1 METYLNDTILKAS
14 NLRSPRTWAD
24 HVGSDS
30 SLMPPVPTV
39 GQSLLQTVTENE
51 TDHLGSG
58 ALGAGHKS
66 FHSATRATS
75 FHCPENGSLAKK
87 SW

>member
-1 METYLNDTILKAS
+1 METYLNDTILKVS
-14 NLRSPRTWAD
+14 NLRSPWTWAD

-30 SLMPPVPTV
+30 SRMSPVPTV
-39 GQSLLQTVTENE
+39 GRSLLQTVTEKE
-51 TDHLGSG
+51 TGHLGSG

-66 FHSATRATS
+66 FHSATRATL
-75 FHCPENGSLAKK
+75 FHCPENGSPAKK